1 VIKIRAQI
9 RRGEFDCIGVK
20 ELQGFFQRYLSL
32 YRPLI
37 TKLNEL
43 LSSHQLSYSLWQ
55 VIFYIK
61 NNGPS
66 TLVDISTYYQ
76 VEKPTITR
84 RVHRL
89 EELQIVKQIPGRD
102 RREKVIQLTESGE
115 EIYQEIRKRIT
126 DLEHRVLDGIA
137 EEEQKVMFQ
146 TLPKI
151 KDNILKQE
159 GIKSE

>member
-1 VIKIRAQI
+1 M
-9 RRGEFDCIGVK
+9 E
-20 ELQGFFQRYLSL
+20 GFFRSYLSL

-43 LSSHQLSYSLWQ
+43 MSTYQLSYSLWQ

-61 NNGPS
+61 NYGPS
-66 TLVDISTYYQ
+66 TLVDISNQYN

-89 EELQIVKQIPGRD
+89 EDLQIVKQIPGKD
-102 RREKVIQLTESGE
+102 RREKIIQLTDLGE
-115 EIYQEIRKRIT
+115 EIYQKCREKIT
-126 DLEHRVLDGIA
+126 ELEHNVMEGIDK
-137 EEEQKVMFQ
+137 EEQTITFQ

-151 KDNILKQE
+151 KENILK
-159 GIKSE
+159 

>member
-1 VIKIRAQI
+1 M
-9 RRGEFDCIGVK
+9 
-20 ELQGFFQRYLSL
+20 QGFFQRYLSL

-37 TKLNEL
+37 TTLNEL

-66 TLVDISTYYQ
+66 TLVDISAYYQ

-89 EELQIVKQIPGRD
+89 EELQIVKQIPGKD
-102 RREKVIQLTESGE
+102 RREKVIQLTDSGE
-115 EIYQEIRKRIT
+115 EIYQEIRKKIT
-126 DLEHRVLDGIA
+126 DLENRVMDGIT
-137 EEEQKVMFQ
+137 EEEQTVVFQ

-151 KDNILKQE
+151 KGNIVKKE
-159 GIKSE
+159 GIKCE

>member
-1 VIKIRAQI
+1 M
-9 RRGEFDCIGVK
+9 E
-20 ELQGFFQRYLSL
+20 GFFQRYLSL

-43 LSSHQLSYSLWQ
+43 MSTYELSYSLWQ

-66 TLVDISTYYQ
+66 TLVDIANQYN

-84 RVHRL
+84 RVQRL
-89 EELQIVKQIPGRD
+89 EDLQIVKQIPGMD
-102 RREKVIQLTESGE
+102 KREKVIQLTEVGE
-115 EIYQEIRKRIT
+115 EIYQACRNKITALEISIM
-126 DLEHRVLDGIA
+126 DDIALEDQMIL
-137 EEEQKVMFQ
+137 FQ

-151 KDNILKQE
+151 QANIMK
-159 GIKSE
+159 GDGSKSE